1 MPATKLFRT
10 KLFRTKR
17 SKKLRSQT
25 NLWPPLV
32 QTQFQ
37 TKPHAMSCFWPSW
50 IMSWVIWPNRRPIG
64 AYDADAVQLF
74 ATESPARRFLC
85 PKWHETSTISDHLHP
100 SISISTMLQILQYN
114 LQVQCGLNFLGPS
127 VRVETSRNESKRV
140 ETIEMGDWIIPKPL
154 SFRWFWWSFE
164 RFSRL

>member
-17 SKKLRSQT
+17 SKKLRSRT

-50 IMSWVIWPNRRPIG
+50 IMSLVIWPNRRPIG

-85 PKWHETSTISDHLHP
+85 PKQYWHETSTISDHLHQSP
-100 SISISTMLQILQYN
+100 PCYRSYSTISKCNAAMPQL
-114 LQVQCGLNFLGPS
+114 LGS
-127 VRVETSRNESKRV
+127 FSLSRNESKRV
-140 ETIEMGDWIIPKPL
+140 ETSWNNRNGRLDHPEAFKFPVILVI
-154 SFRWFWWSFE
+154 FWT
-164 RFSRL
+164 L